1 MEEYQNVE
9 AQSAYETQPG
19 YQEPQGSYQ
28 EPSAYAP
35 ESGDAYSEQQDY
47 DGETAGDEDFMG
59 FSEGKPKEG
68 LYALF
73 NKVLN
78 LPRTTKVGNVDK
90 HELGDLGISVRESLR
105 VALIGQTFNHA
116 VFAKFFALQAN
127 IVTDTS
133 MAKKG
138 WFTELFVSQ
147 RRFTESAKQTTP
159 VALPANNKSK
169 WDSLF
174 GKKNP
179 QQPTQT

>member
-1 MEEYQNVE
+1 MEEYQTVEPE
-9 AQSAYETQPG
+9 AQVYPEA
-19 YQEPQGSYQ
+19 
-28 EPSAYAP
+28 SAYAEPATAGVYP
-35 ESGDAYSEQQDY
+35 EGYADQADY
-47 DGETAGDEDFMG
+47 DDGSAGGDDDFMG

-105 VALIGQTFNHA
+105 VALIGQTFNHP

-127 IVTDTS
+127 IITDTS

-147 RRFTESAKQTTP
+147 RRFTESAKQSPSGVT
-159 VALPANNKSK
+159 LPANNKSK
-169 WDSLF
+169 WDTLF
-174 GKKNP
+174 GKKN
-179 QQPTQT
+179 QQTPTQT

>member
-1 MEEYQNVE
+1 MEEYQIEPE
-9 AQSAYETQPG
+9 AQA
-19 YQEPQGSYQ
+19 YQ
-28 EPSAYAP
+28 EPSAYQEQAAGVYP
-35 ESGDAYSEQQDY
+35 EGYADQPADY
-47 DGETAGDEDFMG
+47 DGDGADDDFMG

-78 LPRTTKVGNVDK
+78 LPRTTKVANVDK

-105 VALIGQTFNHA
+105 VALIGQTFNHP

-147 RRFTESAKQTTP
+147 RKFTESAKQSP
-159 VALPANNKSK
+159 SGVALPANKSK
-169 WDSLF
+169 WDTLF
-174 GKKNP
+174 GKKN
-179 QQPTQT
+179 QQTPTQT